1 MSEVCR
7 EFSVYVINGSFHI
20 FPSSSFTI
28 IPPLEANKHLKKA
41 LLNDPKTDQ
50 RGQDVVAM
58 GPILGRLIQIFL
70 NFTRER
76 EVNDIERFLWM
87 LGMLALNEEVIVCF
101 KYIKSAFA

>member
-1 MSEVCR
+1 VSEVCR

-58 GPILGRLIQIFL
+58 GPILGRLIQIF
-70 NFTRER
+70 FSTSHAKER
-76 EVNDIERFLWM
+76 
-87 LGMLALNEEVIVCF
+87 
-101 KYIKSAFA
+101 